1 MPVRLALVVVLSWS
15 PISSFDG
22 HPTPALGVQP
32 ASTEASAIQG
42 LVHETRPSMSTV
54 LANVRVEVVG
64 GELNG
69 RIYTTAAD
77 GRFSLPPVAS
87 AGFALQ
93 FTKPGY
99 EVARV
104 DVQQTSGALEVALRP
119 EPSQVTLTRSG
130 ANACTDLPQP
140 PDGVPGRREYARI
153 AVHHDGQL
161 VVRAAQLP
169 FFGNQGYLYR
179 RTENGWER
187 NELDYILVRTPLPVL
202 GGFEYVITFGGDK
215 ELCGPWSLD
224 ATHPR

>member
-1 MPVRLALVVVLSWS
+1 MGARLALVGGLCLL
-15 PISSFDG
+15 PIS
-22 HPTPALGVQP
+22 GVAGQP
-32 ASTEASAIQG
+32 AATERPPIRG
-42 LVHETRPSMSTV
+42 LVHETKPSAATV
-54 LANVRVEVVG
+54 VADVRVEVVG

-69 RIYTTAAD
+69 QVYTTGAD
-77 GRFSLPPVAS
+77 GRFSLPPVSS

-93 FTKPGY
+93 ITKPGY
-99 EVARV
+99 EAARV
-104 DVQQTSGALEVALRP
+104 EVTQMSGSLDVALKP
-119 EPSQVTLTRSG
+119 EPSQVTITRSG
-130 ANACTDLPQP
+130 ANACTDLPKP
-140 PDGVPGRREYARI
+140 PDGVPGLREYARI

-179 RTENGWER
+179 RTETGWEK

-202 GGFEYVITFGGDK
+202 GGFEYVITFGGGDK